1 MEFPDNQLP
10 PASGEMA
17 VRDEFRPLE
26 DLGEG
31 LIRDQY
37 IGNARHLSFRLRSRP
52 GVNGHVQE

>member
-1 MEFPDNQLP
+1 
-10 PASGEMA
+10 MA

-52 GVNGHVQE
+52 GVNGLSHDRCLDQSHVVEPP